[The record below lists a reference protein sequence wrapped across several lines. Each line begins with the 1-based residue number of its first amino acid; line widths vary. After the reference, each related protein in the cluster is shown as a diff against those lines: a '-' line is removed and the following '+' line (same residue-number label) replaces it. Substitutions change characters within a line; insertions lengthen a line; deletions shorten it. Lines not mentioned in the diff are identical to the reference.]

1 MVSEHLMSAGV
12 GTHHRVEVTRIDP
25 TVGAALTAEVEV
37 EVAETETQART
48 GPIAAVTWTATIE
61 VEICNIMRI

>member
-37 EVAETETQART
+37 EVAETETQA
-48 GPIAAVTWTATIE
+48 
-61 VEICNIMRI
+61 